1 MILCYAFRGLKRF
14 TNFKGKN
21 GMQKKKNAEQKN
33 SNQTHFK
40 RWKTIFSMI
49 SDPDVF

>member
-21 GMQKKKNAEQKN
+21 GMQKKKECGTKEFK
-33 SNQTHFK
+33 SN
-40 RWKTIFSMI
+40 
-49 SDPDVF
+49 PL